1 MISDNQRLVVSG
13 PYRLVRHPMYRTYV
27 LLFLAA
33 FLMTGNWGIGSGG
46 LSVIAVP
53 MTARL
58 IKEEALLVN
67 RFGREYE
74 TYRGRTGKFFPRRG
88 NGREAV

>member
-1 MISDNQRLVVSG
+1 MF
-13 PYRLVRHPMYRTYV
+13 RTYV
-27 LLFLAA
+27 LLFRAA
-33 FLMTGNWGIGSGG
+33 FLMTGNRGIGSGG

-53 MTARL
+53 MTAGL
-58 IKEEALLVN
+58 IKEEPLPVN

-74 TYRGRTGKFFPRRG
+74 TYCGRTGKFSPRRG